1 MADDH
6 RGAPA
11 GNDRGVAG
19 GDRGA
24 PDGTPG
30 RDLDRVTTGLPNP
43 GRRWKRGDL
52 NLAFRITA
60 FFVIPTFRFTARY
73 HWHGRNRLPEQGA
86 FVLAPNHYT
95 NIDPLVVGTAVYLS
109 RRQPRF
115 LAKASLFR
123 VPVFGKLMSGMGQI
137 PVERSGRTRISDPLG
152 GGRSLMERGG
162 AVIVYPEGTLTR
174 DPDLWPMRGKTG
186 AVRIALENDVPLIP
200 MAHWGTQQI
209 MARYSNKL
217 RLFPPSR
224 VDVVFG
230 DPVDLSAFRGRP
242 IDQQLLTEATAVL
255 MDRITELV
263 EQLRGE
269 QAPATRWDPS
279 TKNQKETGKFE

>member
-1 MADDH
+1 MSTGPEMADDH
-6 RGAPA
+6 R
-11 GNDRGVAG
+11 DV
-19 GDRGA
+19 

-60 FFVIPTFRFTARY
+60 LFVIPTFRFTARY
-73 HWHGRNRLPEQGA
+73 HWRGANRLPADGA

-123 VPVFGKLMSGMGQI
+123 VPVLGKLMSGMGQI

-152 GGRSLMERGG
+152 GGRSLVESGG

-224 VDVVFG
+224 VDIVFG
-230 DPVDLSAFRGRP
+230 DPVDLSAYRGRP
-242 IDQQLLTEATAVL
+242 IDQQMLIEATALL

-269 QAPATRWDPS
+269 RAPAARWDPS
-279 TKNQKETGKFE
+279 ANNQKETGKFE